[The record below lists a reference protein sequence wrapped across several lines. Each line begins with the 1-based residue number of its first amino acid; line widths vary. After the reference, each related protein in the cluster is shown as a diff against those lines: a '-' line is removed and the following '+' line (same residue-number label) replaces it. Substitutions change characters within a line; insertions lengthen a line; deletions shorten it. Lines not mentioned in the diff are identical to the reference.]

1 MTSGPGFFTDIP
13 TERTNVIIASPI
25 SHYWDKVRTS
35 LWFVPSLLVLAALGL
50 AATTPAIDR
59 VIPHTWINDTPLLF
73 SGQADG
79 ARAVLTTVAT
89 ATIGVAGVVFS
100 MTIVSLQLASS
111 QFGPR
116 LLRTYLRDR
125 SNQLVL
131 GTFLATFLYCIVVL
145 PTVNATDES
154 AFVPHVAV
162 TISVLLAITCL
173 AMLVYYIDHIAQSI
187 HADAV
192 IDSVSRELEDVIDD
206 LFPEEIGQAVDANN
220 TPEEPSLKH
229 HTESVSIDSTGS
241 GYIRFINGDKLLAVA
256 EAEDL
261 FVHVL
266 RPPESFVRQGDAIA
280 EVWLAKYIEDE
291 VADAIRSSIALGAH
305 RTTLQ
310 DVLFTFEQAAEI
322 AMRAMSPGIND
333 PTTAMHCID
342 RIGDGI
348 ARLVKRQF
356 PSMWRADRSGQV
368 RIRIDPIG
376 LDEILDSTVI
386 AISRTAGVHLQ
397 VWLRLIEG
405 LENAAR
411 CAKREEDAELMRAC
425 AHRLAKQAESELPCS
440 QDQQRMAEAA
450 AWAQQTD

>member
-1 MTSGPGFFTDIP
+1 MGSMIHAKTIT
-13 TERTNVIIASPI
+13 
-25 SHYWDKVRTS
+25 HYWDRVRTS

-50 AATTPAIDR
+50 AAITPAIDR
-59 VIPHTWINDTPLLF
+59 VIPYTWINQTPLLF
-73 SGQADG
+73 SGKADG

-125 SNQLVL
+125 SNQIVL
-131 GTFLATFLYCIVVL
+131 GTFLGTFLYCIVVL
-145 PTVNATDES
+145 PTVNATDQF
-154 AFVPHVAV
+154 AFVPHIAV

-192 IDSVSRELEDVIDD
+192 IDSVSRELEVVIDD
-206 LFPEEIGQAVDANN
+206 LFPEDIGQAGGLSDD
-220 TPEEPSLKH
+220 PGEPDLTQR
-229 HTESVSIDSTGS
+229 TESVSIESTGS
-241 GYIRFINGDKLLAVA
+241 GYIRFINGDKLLAIA
-256 EAEDL
+256 EVEDL
-261 FVHVL
+261 FIHIL
-266 RPPESFVRQGDAIA
+266 RPPGSFVRHGDPIA
-280 EVWLAKYIEDE
+280 EASSATQIDDE
-291 VADAIRSSIALGAH
+291 VHNAIRASIALGAH

-310 DVLFTFEQAAEI
+310 DVLFTFEQASEI

-333 PTTAMHCID
+333 PITAMHCID

-348 ARLVKRQF
+348 ARLVKRRY
-356 PSMWRADRSGQV
+356 PSRWRADSSGQV
-368 RIRIDPIG
+368 RIRVDPVS
-376 LDEILDSTVI
+376 LEEILESTVI

-405 LENAAR
+405 LHNAAL
-411 CAKREEDAELMRAC
+411 CAKQDDVAELLRKC
-425 AHRLAKQAESELPCS
+425 TQRLARQADTELPCPE
-440 QDQQRMAEAA
+440 DQERLAEAA
-450 AWAQQTD
+450 SWAHQTDR